1 MTDRP
6 VRRRALLTVFA
17 LYWLGL
23 FVLTHL
29 PELPIDTA
37 ARYNDKVAHTVTYA
51 LLMGLALVACRRPQA
66 TTARLILVWLPIL
79 TAYAAV
85 DEFTQPL
92 VGRSCQLTDWLADLA
107 GLVTA
112 TLCYLAATRAKA
124 RFTKTR

>member
-6 VRRRALLTVFA
+6 VRRRTLLTVFA
-17 LYWLGL
+17 FYWLGL

-37 ARYNDKVAHTVTYA
+37 ARYNDKVAHTVAYA
-51 LLMGLALVACRRPQA
+51 VLMVLALVACRRPQA
-66 TTARLILVWLPIL
+66 TTARRITMWLLIL

-85 DEFTQPL
+85 DELIQPL

>member
-6 VRRRALLTVFA
+6 VRRRTLLTVLA

-37 ARYNDKVAHTVTYA
+37 GRYNDKVAHTVTYA
-51 LLMGLALVACRRPQA
+51 VLMILTLVTCRRPQA
-66 TTARLILVWLPIL
+66 TTARLITVWLLIF

-85 DEFTQPL
+85 DELTQPI

-107 GLVTA
+107 GLATA
-112 TLCYLAATRAKA
+112 TLCYLAVIRAKA
-124 RFTKTR
+124 GFAKTR

>member
-1 MTDRP
+1 MP
-6 VRRRALLTVFA
+6 VHRIALLTVFI

-37 ARYNDKVAHTVTYA
+37 ARYNDKVAHTVSYA
-51 LLMGLALVACRRPQA
+51 VLMVLALVGSRHRQA
-66 TTARLILVWLPIL
+66 TTARLITMWLPIL
-79 TAYAAV
+79 AAYAAV
-85 DEFTQPL
+85 DELSQPIF
-92 VGRSCQLTDWLADLA
+92 GRSCQLTDWLADLA

-112 TLCYLAATRAKA
+112 TLCYLATTQIKT